1 MRQWARN
8 PHGEERRPLLP
19 DGAIGSQ
26 FGAVSRPRVPALMA
40 AALLQARSSPARRSM
55 DIDEQTPGY
64 CVIPDEGGRR
74 ILVLAGGDG
83 AWTLPIVRVNEEWW
97 SPNWLG
103 RINGQI
109 ERQLGLRVTVLRHLQ
124 GPPLW
129 VLELECHVAGSP
141 APPHA
146 RWVSRRELSA
156 LRLDMP
162 ELRPTLE
169 AWFAETE
176 RGRVP
181 PQRAPWERRG
191 WFATAAA

>member
-1 MRQWARN
+1 
-8 PHGEERRPLLP
+8 
-19 DGAIGSQ
+19 
-26 FGAVSRPRVPALMA
+26 MA

-129 VLELECHVAGSP
+129 VLELECHGAGSP

-169 AWFAETE
+169 PWTVFAPAARLRDAFALAEQL
-176 RGRVP
+176 RPVW
-181 PQRAPWERRG
+181 RAVRARRQLPLLEPASPWARDLARSIP
-191 WFATAAA
+191 ATLRQAITRLGA